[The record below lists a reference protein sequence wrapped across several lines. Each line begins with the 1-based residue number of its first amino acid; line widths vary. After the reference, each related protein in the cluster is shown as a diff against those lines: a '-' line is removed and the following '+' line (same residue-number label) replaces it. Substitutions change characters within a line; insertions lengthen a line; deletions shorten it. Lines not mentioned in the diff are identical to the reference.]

1 MTDLWLGTAV
11 AVMRDHFGIEAT
23 ASPLPGEYDRNIRID
38 AADGRA
44 SVLKVMRL
52 GCDPAFVDMQ
62 IAAIEHLRQHGL
74 GDRVPKVLAS
84 QSGATRI
91 DLVDPDGQPR
101 IAWAIS
107 LLAGQ
112 LMALIDPLTTRDA
125 ASVGGLLA
133 AVDQGLEHFRHPL
146 VTRSHKWNLM
156 EAGWIAEEVGAVPDP
171 QSRAMVAR
179 IAEGFSAH
187 LRPALAAL
195 PAVPIHNDANDM
207 NLLFAGER
215 EQRHASALFDFGDM
229 TQAPRVCEIG
239 IAMAY
244 AMMGAG
250 DPIARG
256 AALVAG
262 YHAVAPLS
270 QTEQRLAAHCAQM
283 RLAVSA
289 TNAAVEARE
298 RPDMPYLQI
307 SAAPAW
313 ALLSHL
319 EAVGID
325 HLTREIEQACA
336 EGLAPAVQPPIASL
350 IARRRRVTPG
360 NQALFFR
367 DPLHIV
373 RGERH
378 FLYAADGKQYLD
390 VYNNVPHVGH
400 ANAHVNE
407 AVGRQ
412 MALVTTNTRYLQDVH
427 LTYAERFL
435 ARLPARLTRII
446 FVNSASEANEVAL
459 RLARAVTG
467 ARDMI
472 VMEHCYHGMTTGA
485 MDISPYKFGHPKS
498 MNSKPDWVHVTSQPD
513 PYRGVHGGD
522 AEGYLADLQ
531 AILDGLAAAGR
542 KPAGFISECVPSV
555 GGQVVLPRGYLAR
568 AYAMVRAAGGVAIAD
583 DVQTAL
589 GRLGDYFWGFEEQAA
604 EPDIAV
610 FGKPLGN
617 GFPLGAVAMT
627 EVVAQAFEQGPE
639 FFSTFG
645 GSSAACAAGAAVLDV
660 LDAEGLP
667 QKAARTG
674 DLLLDA
680 FRDMATRHDLIGDVR
695 GYGLFLGIE
704 LVEDRQAKTPATAL
718 AGRIK
723 NGLRD
728 RHVLLGTEGPHDNVL
743 KIRPPMTFDAAAA
756 DQLLTAIEAE
766 LKAL

>member
-1 MTDLWLGTAV
+1 MTDPWLDIAI
-11 AVMRDHFGIEAT
+11 AIMRNDFGVEAT
-23 ASPLPGEYDRNIRID
+23 TSALPGEYDRNVRID
-38 AADGRA
+38 ATDGRA
-44 SVLKVMRL
+44 FVLKIMRK
-52 GCDPAFVDMQ
+52 GCDAAFVDMQ
-62 IAAIEHLRQHGL
+62 IAAIGHLRARGL
-74 GDRVPKVLAS
+74 GDRVPEVLAS
-84 QSGATRI
+84 TSGKTQI
-91 DLVDPDGQPR
+91 HVLDPDGEAR

-107 LLAGQ
+107 LLPGQ
-112 LMALIDPLTTRDA
+112 LMADIDPMTVHDTTSLGA
-125 ASVGGLLA
+125 LLA
-133 AVDQGLEHFRHPL
+133 AVDIGLEDFVHPL
-146 VTRSHKWNLM
+146 VNRSLKWNLI
-156 EAGWIAEEVGAVPDP
+156 EAGWISKGLEVVPDATR
-171 QSRAMVAR
+171 RAMVAG
-179 IAEGFSAH
+179 IAQRFSDH
-187 LRPALAAL
+187 LLPTLQAL

-207 NLLFAGER
+207 NLLFAGVGDE
-215 EQRHASALFDFGDM
+215 RHASALFDFGDM
-229 TQAPRVCEIG
+229 TAAPRVCEIG

-262 YHAVAPLS
+262 YHAVTPLS
-270 QTEQRLAAHCAQM
+270 AQEQRLAAHCAQM
-283 RLAVSA
+283 RLAVSV
-289 TNAAVEARE
+289 TNAAIEAQE

-319 EAVGID
+319 DAVGVE
-325 HLTREIEQACA
+325 HLSDEIERACA
-336 EGLAPAVQPPIASL
+336 GGLARTVDPTIASL
-350 IARRRRVTPG
+350 RARRRRITPG
-360 NQALFFR
+360 NQALFFD

-378 FLYAADGKQYLD
+378 FLYAADGTQYLD

-400 ANAHVNE
+400 ANPHVND
-407 AVGRQ
+407 AVARQ
-412 MALVTTNTRYLQDVH
+412 MAMVTTNTRYLQEVH
-427 LTYAERFL
+427 LTYAERFV
-435 ARLPARLTRII
+435 ARLPAELTRII

-485 MDISPYKFGHPKS
+485 MDISPYKFNHPKS
-498 MNSKPDWVHVTSQPD
+498 MSPKPDWVHVTSQPD
-513 PYRGVHGGD
+513 PYRGAHGRD
-522 AEGYLADLQ
+522 AAGYLSDLKS
-531 AILDGLAAAGR
+531 ILDGLEAAGR
-542 KPAGFISECVPSV
+542 KPAGFITECVPSV
-555 GGQVVLPRGYLAR
+555 GGQVVLPTGYLTQ

-589 GRLGDYFWGFEEQAA
+589 GRLGQYFWGFEEQGAV
-604 EPDIAV
+604 PDIAV

-627 EVVAQAFEQGPE
+627 ETIALAFEQGPE

-660 LDAEGLP
+660 LDADCLP
-667 QKAARTG
+667 RNAKHTG
-674 DLLLDA
+674 DLLLDG
-680 FRDMATRHDLIGDVR
+680 FRDMAKRFDVIGDVR

-704 LVEDRQAKTPATAL
+704 LVEDRQARTPATAR
-718 AGRIK
+718 ASRIK
-723 NGLRD
+723 NGLRN

-756 DQLLTAIEAE
+756 DQLLTSIEAE
-766 LKAL
+766 LKSL